1 MLKRLGRYLIGKTRT
16 VLEYKWQG
24 RETEV
29 EAFSDSD
36 WGGCRRSGKSTSAGA
51 LMIGEHFLK
60 SWSRT
65 QNSVTLSS
73 AEAELVA
80 MVKVTAE
87 LIGVLYMLKD
97 WGEDL
102 RGRVYVDSSAA
113 LAISNR
119 KGSGKLRHIAIGLLW
134 IQEKESREEVEYK
147 KIDGKLSPADLMTKF
162 LGRERAEE
170 HSRKLGMR
178 EAEGRADIGLKL
190 QRGFEEEDCAAPPVA
205 SACEKGQ
212 VNFNFARGDDSGTE
226 SNARRVN
233 SVRTGK

>member
-1 MLKRLGRYLIGKTRT
+1 
-16 VLEYKWQG
+16 
-24 RETEV
+24 
-29 EAFSDSD
+29 
-36 WGGCRRSGKSTSAGA
+36 
-51 LMIGEHFLK
+51 MIGEHFLK

-97 WGEDL
+97 WGDDMK
-102 RGRVYVDSSAA
+102 GRVYADSSAA

-119 KGSGKLRHIAIGLLW
+119 RGSGKLRHIAIGLLW
-134 IQEKESREEVEYK
+134 IQEKELRVEVEYK
-147 KIDGKLSPADLMTKF
+147 KIDGKLNPADLMTKY
-162 LGRERAEE
+162 LLREKLEE
-170 HSRKLGMR
+170 HSRRLGQKH
-178 EAEGRADIGLKL
+178 EEGRAQSGLTL
-190 QRGFEEEDCAAPPVA
+190 QRGFEEDGCAAPPVA

-212 VNFNFARGDDSGTE
+212 RRHIDARGDDSGTE